1 MFMVA
6 KCVWKTELQDTVA
19 LSTTETEYIVVV
31 DASKE
36 ALWLRGL
43 AETFGIMQDSIRVHC
58 DSQNAIHLAKD
69 HKDHKRKKHIDAR
82 YHKIHQWVMDDKM
95 IDLVKINTK
104 KIQWT

>member
-43 AETFGIMQDSIRVHC
+43 VET
-58 DSQNAIHLAKD
+58 
-69 HKDHKRKKHIDAR
+69 
-82 YHKIHQWVMDDKM
+82 
-95 IDLVKINTK
+95 LV
-104 KIQWT
+104 